1 MGCLG
6 AGRRGLDTVVRRPRG
21 RAAGGGNLRNGG
33 RLKGKA
39 AFITG
44 GTSGIG
50 VATAKTS
57 VARARWSR

>member
-1 MGCLG
+1 
-6 AGRRGLDTVVRRPRG
+6 
-21 RAAGGGNLRNGG
+21 LRNGG